1 MQFSPRLQRRYGVIG
16 LAIVQLIVGTMNL
29 VIGLLVM
36 TSYMLYFNSGGQA
49 LGRDNLLDV
58 SVLAFVFGT
67 VAFAVAGLGFWIMA
81 SSQPEPSEPE
91 LQPSQMYE
99 PAYQP
104 VYQPQV
110 STRQYVTQVRRTIRE
125 QSIASTG
132 LTCSNCGR
140 EISEADNFCDSCGA
154 PAGADTQT
162 IRQ

>member
-1 MQFSPRLQRRYGVIG
+1 
-16 LAIVQLIVGTMNL
+16 
-29 VIGLLVM
+29 M

-49 LGRDNLLDV
+49 LGRENLLDL

-81 SSQPEPSEPE
+81 SARPEPFEPE
-91 LQPSQMYE
+91 RQPSQLYE
-99 PAYQP
+99 PAYPP

-125 QSIASTG
+125 QSIASTDV
-132 LTCSNCGR
+132 TCSNCGR
-140 EISEADNFCDSCGA
+140 EISETDNFCDTCGA
-154 PAGADTQT
+154 PARINSQT